1 MKDRYVYIKLALLL
15 VAAPM
20 LIWFGALSSTVDSY
34 VRYRRLG
41 GEVTQAQDR
50 SGGPVFDTL
59 VGEDRLSDGRVMAE
73 IEKDV
78 TVSLFTP
85 VKEISEAGLSQVKAE
100 VELKGD
106 YRSLLEV
113 LHHLETDGRYAL
125 SEVIFERR
133 DEREKQVKLSLTLR
147 QLVKE

>member
-1 MKDRYVYIKLALLL
+1 M
-15 VAAPM
+15 
-20 LIWFGALSSTVDSY
+20 
-34 VRYRRLG
+34 
-41 GEVTQAQDR
+41 TQAQDR